1 MYIHGVGESESERDA
16 MDKKIFMN
24 KEDFKR
30 MHEHGHGPEHMRRM
44 YRVNMVNE
52 VKLFTDKDKMVDY
65 VNGLSGI
72 ENVEIFKIEDKLYKV
87 LVSRK
92 LIDKDCCKDGS
103 EKCCKDE
110 SKPCCEEDSEDCCK

>member
-1 MYIHGVGESESERDA
+1 MYSSTVGESESERDA
-16 MDKKIFMN
+16 MDKKIFIN

-30 MHEHGHGPEHMRRM
+30 MRDHGFRSEHIRRM
-44 YRVNMVNE
+44 HKVSMINE

-72 ENVEIFKIEDKLYKV
+72 ENVEIFKIEDQLYKV

-92 LIDKDCCKDGS
+92 EIEKDCCKDES
-103 EKCCKDE
+103 EDCCKDE
-110 SKPCCEEDSEDCCK
+110 SEHCCKEDSEH